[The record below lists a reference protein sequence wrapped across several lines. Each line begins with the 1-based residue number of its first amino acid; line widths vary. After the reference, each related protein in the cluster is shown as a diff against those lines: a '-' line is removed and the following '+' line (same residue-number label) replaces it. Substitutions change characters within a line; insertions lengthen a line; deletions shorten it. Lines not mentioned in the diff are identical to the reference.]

1 MLNFIY
7 FSVIFSVYLSYD
19 LKYLDFYYGSLFAV
33 ILVYKE
39 VYLKSEDRF
48 SRLLNTKLIHHIIS
62 LLNISVLVYNYCYVD
77 SKSDGAQTGYWSLN
91 FFLMMLNSDSVCSLK
106 RLLINNHFLK
116 NFGAYS
122 FNIYL
127 FHPTIINTYKKIRLT
142 QTKSDGELFIVV
154 MLSYYFG
161 YMVFMSIEKPLIRI
175 ANNICKKYIDRL

>member
-1 MLNFIY
+1 LH
-7 FSVIFSVYLSYD
+7 FSYN

-48 SRLLNTKLIHHIIS
+48 SKLLNTKLIQRILS
-62 LLNISVLVYNYCYVD
+62 LLNVSVLVYNYCYVD
-77 SKSDGAQTGYWSLN
+77 SKSDGARTSYWSLN
-91 FFLMMLNSDSVCSLK
+91 FLLMMLNSDSVCSLK
-106 RLLINNHFLK
+106 KLLINNHFLK

-127 FHPTIINTYKKIRLT
+127 FHPTIIDVYRENRFLQAT
-142 QTKSDGELFIVV
+142 SDGELFIVV
-154 MLSYYFG
+154 ILSYCFG
-161 YMVFMSIEKPLIRI
+161 YVVFMSMEKPLIRI